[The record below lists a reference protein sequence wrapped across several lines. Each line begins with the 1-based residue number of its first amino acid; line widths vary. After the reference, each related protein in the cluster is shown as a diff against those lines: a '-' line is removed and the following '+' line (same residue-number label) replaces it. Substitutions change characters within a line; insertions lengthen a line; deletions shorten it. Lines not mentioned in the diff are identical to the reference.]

1 VSDCKTVNQALR
13 AHLLA
18 DAEIVALVADRV
30 CRKIAPSSWF
40 ENAPETP
47 KAYIVFT
54 RTGTDHDAHC
64 GGPDGLAHST
74 YELVCWS
81 RDADTTDDLA
91 DAVRRSLQEKYP
103 MLGNGQ
109 HVVTLQGLTMQPD
122 GELLAERGEGTQDY
136 YHGVRM
142 PFLIHYAETIGV

>member
-1 VSDCKTVNQALR
+1 MNYATVNRALR

-18 DAEIVALVADRV
+18 DAEIASLVEERV

-40 ENAPETP
+40 EGSEGR

-54 RTGTDHDAHC
+54 RQTTQHEANC
-64 GGPDGLAHST
+64 NGPDGIVRAL
-74 YELVCWS
+74 YEIVAWS
-81 RDADTTDDLA
+81 RDADTTDELA
-91 DAVRRSLQEKYP
+91 DAIRRSLQEKYP

-109 HVVTLQGLTMQPD
+109 FVVQLVGCTMESD
-122 GELLAERGEGTQDY
+122 EELLAEQGEGTQDY

-142 PFLIHYAETIGV
+142 PFMLIYHETIGV

>member
-1 VSDCKTVNQALR
+1 MNYATVNRALR

-18 DAEIVALVADRV
+18 DAEITALVSDRV
-30 CRKIAPSSWF
+30 GRKIAPSSWF
-40 ENAPETP
+40 EGAEGN

-54 RTGTDHDAHC
+54 RQGTQHEANC
-64 GGPDGLAHST
+64 NGPDGIVRAL
-74 YELVCWS
+74 YEIFAWS
-81 RDADTTDDLA
+81 RDADTTDELA

-109 HVVTLQGLTMQPD
+109 HVVTLLGCTMESD
-122 GELLAERGEGTQDY
+122 EEMLAERGEGTQDY

-142 PFLIHYAETIGV
+142 PFMLIYHETIGV